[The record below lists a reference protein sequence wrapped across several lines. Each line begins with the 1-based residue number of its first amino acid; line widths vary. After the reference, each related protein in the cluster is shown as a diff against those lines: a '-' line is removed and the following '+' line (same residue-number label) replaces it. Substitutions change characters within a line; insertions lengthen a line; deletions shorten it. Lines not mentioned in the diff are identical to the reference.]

1 VNRVPIPRRGPA
13 VTQQALDMLGQQFRG
28 AFEQGDFMRA
38 LKFATQAWEATRSP
52 QPLAD
57 VALCHLRLGRSMQA
71 YDIYR
76 GAAEY
81 LKTANVYDGLAEAA
95 GQLGKWGDVREY
107 GTMSLQLKLLEA
119 ERETPAAT
127 ADSPVLLRFDER
139 NRARNVI
146 AFSLFG
152 SDPRYCE
159 MALLNVR
166 AAHEFFPAWVC
177 RFYVDGSVP
186 AAVCERL
193 AAAGASVI
201 DAHSVG
207 GQDLPG
213 TLWRFLALDDAS
225 VDRVQFRDADSLL
238 STRDQAA
245 VRAWCASDR
254 AFHVMRDYH
263 SHTELILAG
272 MWGACRCVFTD
283 MAGDI
288 RAYLKSRPFSSR
300 YADQHFLRHRVWKVA
315 ARNMLAHDEWFD
327 LPGNQPFP
335 PHVPMTVDARYAHVG
350 ANIGSPSMEVAHVA
364 PDGTPV
370 RWTLHDA
377 GGRAVCSYDA
387 VVRNNS
393 YSVSIPV
400 PYAAEIAA
408 ARWKVVSRGFPS
420 SDLEEIR

>member
-1 VNRVPIPRRGPA
+1 MNRVPIPRRGPA

-213 TLWRFLALDDAS
+213 KIGR
-225 VDRVQFRDADSLL
+225 
-238 STRDQAA
+238 
-245 VRAWCASDR
+245 
-254 AFHVMRDYH
+254 
-263 SHTELILAG
+263 
-272 MWGACRCVFTD
+272 
-283 MAGDI
+283 
-288 RAYLKSRPFSSR
+288 
-300 YADQHFLRHRVWKVA
+300 
-315 ARNMLAHDEWFD
+315 
-327 LPGNQPFP
+327 
-335 PHVPMTVDARYAHVG
+335 AHV
-350 ANIGSPSMEVAHVA
+350 
-364 PDGTPV
+364 
-370 RWTLHDA
+370 
-377 GGRAVCSYDA
+377 
-387 VVRNNS
+387 
-393 YSVSIPV
+393 
-400 PYAAEIAA
+400 
-408 ARWKVVSRGFPS
+408 
-420 SDLEEIR
+420 